1 MLPSINTYD
10 CLHIEIMIELEE
22 KNIII
27 DSQYLQEAPPSPKII
42 ITPSS
47 VDSDTKVLYN
57 DLPRI
62 ISDVLNYMGRYQIA
76 LFIALAMN
84 GLIYG
89 INHTLTAFHIYTPK
103 FHCDVSTQKV

>member
-1 MLPSINTYD
+1 
-10 CLHIEIMIELEE
+10 MIELEE
-22 KNIII
+22 KNII
-27 DSQYLQEAPPSPKII
+27 DNQYLQEVPPSPKII

-103 FHCDVSTQKV
+103 FYCDVSRKSIMIL